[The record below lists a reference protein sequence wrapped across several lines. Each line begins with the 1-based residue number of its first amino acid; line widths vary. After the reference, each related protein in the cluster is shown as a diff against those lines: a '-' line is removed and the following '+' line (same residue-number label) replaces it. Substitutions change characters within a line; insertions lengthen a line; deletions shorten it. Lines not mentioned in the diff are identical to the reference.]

1 MEYHGRLFGKI
12 GDRYFDTGR
21 TSQEFDAMQNRIIKL
36 EEQLEKVKNGNILES
51 SESFLPFDCPH
62 CGEHFTERLSTEGHR
77 CLLRRNDTERT

>member
-36 EEQLEKVKNGNILES
+36 EFELEKAISILKDGNKNETQND
-51 SESFLPFDCPH
+51 SE
-62 CGEHFTERLSTEGHR
+62 LSP
-77 CLLRRNDTERT
+77 